1 MSEQHALCIDAT
13 RVAPAHLKSRGNQV
27 DRMMDQLGKAVIN
40 WTEVLA
46 LVEPTAAITPTTTHF
61 ENKTIGWIEEYEQK
75 IKDLDESFRGS
86 NVFSM
91 EVGHDAL
98 KMLDTNEKVFVEET
112 KIFEKN
118 AHLCVVFEFPEKI
131 NTPQEILQ
139 NALSIGGVGNLS
151 ACAEWEHP
159 CSTRRRSECLAWDAE
174 EYEVDEQNDLFMS
187 EFLGV
192 AGGAGHGHA
201 RKTDVANASSGYAR
215 SLVGVSQPPTI
226 YVDESN
232 ALRGPSA
239 TTTTSTRRRRRRV
252 RGALL
257 PLGSRDDATGA
268 GQTTRRPRARGARAR
283 DDVSHADIAPGSHV
297 NAFEGLPRVPNAFE
311 ERQPSVSTQ
320 NRTADCVLGVDAVVV
335 ARAFASRRNFVARP
349 ETA

>member
-1 MSEQHALCIDAT
+1 VGKEHLRDIEKMSEQHALCIDAT

-91 EVGHDAL
+91 EVGHDDAL

-131 NTPQEILQ
+131 NTSQEILQ

-187 EFLGV
+187 EFL
-192 AGGAGHGHA
+192 
-201 RKTDVANASSGYAR
+201 DVA
-215 SLVGVSQPPTI
+215 
-226 YVDESN
+226 
-232 ALRGPSA
+232 SA
-239 TTTTSTRRRRRRV
+239 TTKQQNLSTPWSPRAATSGGTGATSNATGPRCGRSWTTGATTPSRSGPPRGRATGTTRTCSSPATTASRTWRRRRRW
-252 RGALL
+252 
-257 PLGSRDDATGA
+257 
-268 GQTTRRPRARGARAR
+268 
-283 DDVSHADIAPGSHV
+283 
-297 NAFEGLPRVPNAFE
+297 
-311 ERQPSVSTQ
+311 PS
-320 NRTADCVLGVDAVVV
+320 GPW
-335 ARAFASRRNFVARP
+335 SRRR
-349 ETA
+349 

>member
-91 EVGHDAL
+91 EVGHDDAL

-131 NTPQEILQ
+131 NTSQEILQ

-174 EYEVDEQNDLFMS
+174 EYE
-187 EFLGV
+187 
-192 AGGAGHGHA
+192 
-201 RKTDVANASSGYAR
+201 
-215 SLVGVSQPPTI
+215 PPTI

-232 ALRGPSA
+232 RSA
-239 TTTTSTRRRRRRV
+239 RPFSDDNDEHV
-252 RGALL
+252 VADVVSAGALL

-268 GQTTRRPRARGARAR
+268 GQTTRRPRASSSPAMLADGTYLAGGVVATVV
-283 DDVSHADIAPGSHV
+283 DDVVQGSAATGIVLESLHAGM
-297 NAFEGLPRVPNAFE
+297 PRGV
-311 ERQPSVSTQ
+311 RVSAGNSQ
-320 NRTADCVLGVDAVVV
+320 G
-335 ARAFASRRNFVARP
+335 
-349 ETA
+349 

>member
-1 MSEQHALCIDAT
+1 MGKEHLRDIEKMSEQHALCIDAT

-91 EVGHDAL
+91 EVGHDDAL

-131 NTPQEILQ
+131 NTSQEILQ
-139 NALSIGGVGNLS
+139 TTCWTAPS
-151 ACAEWEHP
+151 ARYRGASP
-159 CSTRRRSECLAWDAE
+159 STTRPVRLLPPLPPTPSPSTCSSSSTPRGRRRLRRRRSALAEPRGGGLAH
-174 EYEVDEQNDLFMS
+174 YEL
-187 EFLGV
+187 
-192 AGGAGHGHA
+192 
-201 RKTDVANASSGYAR
+201 R
-215 SLVGVSQPPTI
+215 S
-226 YVDESN
+226 
-232 ALRGPSA
+232 
-239 TTTTSTRRRRRRV
+239 
-252 RGALL
+252 
-257 PLGSRDDATGA
+257 
-268 GQTTRRPRARGARAR
+268 RRP
-283 DDVSHADIAPGSHV
+283 IK
-297 NAFEGLPRVPNAFE
+297 
-311 ERQPSVSTQ
+311 
-320 NRTADCVLGVDAVVV
+320 LG
-335 ARAFASRRNFVARP
+335 P
-349 ETA
+349 QLCLEPHGKYIGP

>member
-1 MSEQHALCIDAT
+1 MTLLLREAAPLLGGRRVVSGSVGKEHLRDIEKMSEQHALCIDATRVAPAHLKSRGNQVDRMMDQLGKAVINWTEVLALVEPTAAITPTTTHFENIDAT

-91 EVGHDAL
+91 EVGHDDAL

-131 NTPQEILQ
+131 NTSQEILQ
-139 NALSIGGVGNLS
+139 TMQKTVVLMRAAWGVSEDITCFITDAKALLWRELEDSEDGAKAETKKLS
-151 ACAEWEHP
+151 GKAYMIEL
-159 CSTRRRSECLAWDAE
+159 RRDGTPDYDYRGLSE
-174 EYEVDEQNDLFMS
+174 S
-187 EFLGV
+187 E
-192 AGGAGHGHA
+192 GAGAAPEAEAAA
-201 RKTDVANASSGYAR
+201 RDGASA
-215 SLVGVSQPPTI
+215 
-226 YVDESN
+226 
-232 ALRGPSA
+232 
-239 TTTTSTRRRRRRV
+239 
-252 RGALL
+252 
-257 PLGSRDDATGA
+257 RDDA
-268 GQTTRRPRARGARAR
+268 
-283 DDVSHADIAPGSHV
+283 
-297 NAFEGLPRVPNAFE
+297 
-311 ERQPSVSTQ
+311 
-320 NRTADCVLGVDAVVV
+320 
-335 ARAFASRRNFVARP
+335 
-349 ETA
+349 

>member
-91 EVGHDAL
+91 EVGHDDAL

-131 NTPQEILQ
+131 NTSQEILQ
-139 NALSIGGVGNLS
+139 TMQKTVVLMRAAWGVSEDITCFITDAKALLWRELEDSEDGAKAETKKLS
-151 ACAEWEHP
+151 GKAYMIEFTTADTSPATQEP
-159 CSTRRRSECLAWDAE
+159 RIAAVRSEADLARDAR
-174 EYEVDEQNDLFMS
+174 L
-187 EFLGV
+187 
-192 AGGAGHGHA
+192 A
-201 RKTDVANASSGYAR
+201 
-215 SLVGVSQPPTI
+215 
-226 YVDESN
+226 
-232 ALRGPSA
+232 
-239 TTTTSTRRRRRRV
+239 
-252 RGALL
+252 
-257 PLGSRDDATGA
+257 
-268 GQTTRRPRARGARAR
+268 ARA
-283 DDVSHADIAPGSHV
+283 
-297 NAFEGLPRVPNAFE
+297 
-311 ERQPSVSTQ
+311 
-320 NRTADCVLGVDAVVV
+320 
-335 ARAFASRRNFVARP
+335 ARAAV
-349 ETA
+349 

>member
-91 EVGHDAL
+91 EVGHDDAL

-131 NTPQEILQ
+131 NTSQEILQ

-187 EFLGV
+187 EFLDVADGV
-192 AGGAGHGHA
+192 TGT
-201 RKTDVANASSGYAR
+201 RKTDVANASSGYAY

-232 ALRGPSA
+232 CSARPFSDDNDEHVVADVFLGPNGTALSIYTLSSSA
-239 TTTTSTRRRRRRV
+239 FSV
-252 RGALL
+252 AFDEALGDQPAML
-257 PLGSRDDATGA
+257 ADGTYLAGGVVATVVDDVVQGSAATGIVLESLHA
-268 GQTTRRPRARGARAR
+268 GMPRGVR
-283 DDVSHADIAPGSHV
+283 VSAGNSQ
-297 NAFEGLPRVPNAFE
+297 G
-311 ERQPSVSTQ
+311 
-320 NRTADCVLGVDAVVV
+320 
-335 ARAFASRRNFVARP
+335 
-349 ETA
+349 